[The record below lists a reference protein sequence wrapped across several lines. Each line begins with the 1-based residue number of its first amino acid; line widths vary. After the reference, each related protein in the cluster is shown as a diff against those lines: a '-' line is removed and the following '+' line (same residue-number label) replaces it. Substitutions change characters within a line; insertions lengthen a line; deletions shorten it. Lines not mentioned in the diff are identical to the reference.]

1 VPAAILS
8 RNFNGV
14 VNSYA
19 AFIGGTDAGYANTGV
34 YVMQK
39 DNVGFNSANSFAL
52 SAVVNNVPQLVVN
65 GLGNTRIGVTLAN
78 TISPPQADA
87 LNIKLD
93 VTGGFTR
100 IGNYNTGNDPA
111 AHPGTSFATGVGA
124 LAVGM
129 NRTSGTSNVDF
140 WNTSANGQP
149 TAFNNADR
157 GFDWRRYD
165 NTGAEQLLMSLNGL
179 GNLTI
184 TGTSYFTSD
193 KRLKSNIKPLENN
206 VLERVLKLQPSLYS
220 KTNSVLENGTV
231 KFNNSNNNSISDF
244 GFIAQ
249 DVYEIFPELVSKP
262 NDESKALWAVD
273 YARLS
278 VMLTKAIQEQQE
290 IIENLKTNNR
300 NLVNEVAV
308 FKTNLESIRTEINQI
323 KISVQKSSVQ
333 K

>member
-1 VPAAILS
+1 
-8 RNFNGV
+8 
-14 VNSYA
+14 
-19 AFIGGTDAGYANTGV
+19 
-34 YVMQK
+34 
-39 DNVGFNSANSFAL
+39 
-52 SAVVNNVPQLVVN
+52 
-65 GLGNTRIGVTLAN
+65 
-78 TISPPQADA
+78 
-87 LNIKLD
+87 
-93 VTGGFTR
+93 
-100 IGNYNTGNDPA
+100 
-111 AHPGTSFATGVGA
+111 
-124 LAVGM
+124 
-129 NRTSGTSNVDF
+129 
-140 WNTSANGQP
+140 
-149 TAFNNADR
+149 
-157 GFDWRRYD
+157 
-165 NTGAEQLLMSLNGL
+165 MSLNGL

-220 KTNSVLENGTV
+220 KTNSVLENGIV